1 MSAALA
7 WLGKGAATVAG
18 LVPGW
23 LWALIVAGALAH
35 GQVLTWQRD
44 SARRE
49 LAELRADAETQEA
62 MRREVARVAATARA
76 ASQTTYRAEMARIT
90 QETAHE
96 ITDLER
102 RVAELT
108 GELRQR
114 PERPAAGGAGL
125 PKGAAGAVAC
135 TGAGLYRTDAAF
147 LVGEAARGDRLR
159 IQLAECQRR
168 YDAAVTLTTP
178 TGAPAAPTP
187 PEPPSQ
193 P

>member
-1 MSAALA
+1 MSGALA
-7 WLGKGAATVAG
+7 WLARGAAAIAA

-44 SARRE
+44 SARND
-49 LAELRADAETQEA
+49 LAELRADVETQEA
-62 MRREVARVAATARA
+62 MRGEIARVAATARA
-76 ASQTTYRAEMARIT
+76 AAQTTYRAAMARIT
-90 QETAHE
+90 QESAHE
-96 ITDLER
+96 IADLER
-102 RVAELT
+102 RVAELA

-125 PKGAAGAVAC
+125 PTGGAGALAC
-135 TGAGLYRTDAAF
+135 TGASLYRADAAF

-159 IQLAECQRR
+159 IRLAECQRR

-178 TGAPAAPTP
+178 AGAPAAPAP